1 MQGSKDRHMIS
12 IFLQPFSSNLAPPSQ
27 SLSCYR
33 QSLSDVK
40 RGEIIGWFEWK
51 YVVGEVC
58 LVSGYLATLDPIS
71 YAMVSPVFATLDS
84 IICYAMF
91 SPVLAS
97 GLSVSCLVC
106 WSQDILCQGII

>member
-1 MQGSKDRHMIS
+1 
-12 IFLQPFSSNLAPPSQ
+12 
-27 SLSCYR
+27 
-33 QSLSDVK
+33 
-40 RGEIIGWFEWK
+40 
-51 YVVGEVC
+51 VVGEVC
-58 LVSGYLATLDPIS
+58 LVSGYLATLDPIF

-106 WSQDILCQGII
+106 WSQDILCHGII